1 MKPNRLNR
9 FSLLCSLICY
19 LIVCCPPTLTAQ
31 QQPREVVRIL
41 AVGNSFSDDGVEYLD
56 ELAKAA
62 GIRLIVG
69 NLYIGGCS
77 LERHW
82 ENVSKGLPCIRLP
95 QELRR
100 RAVQHPQDLPP
111 VGIAGRTVG
120 LHYGPAGQP
129 EFRPI
134 RHLLPL
140 HALPAAIP
148 RTHATNPGVRFA
160 IHQVWAYACDSN
172 HSGFANYDNDQSR
185 MYREIVKTVNRVSRK
200 EHIPIVIPSGTAI
213 QTGRNLM
220 GDRMTRDGFH
230 LDYGLG
236 RYIAACTWYETF
248 FGPVEGNPFHPE
260 SVSPREAAL
269 GQRIAHTAL
278 QHPDEPWVS

>member
-56 ELAKAA
+56 ELAKPPASADRREPLHRGLLA
-62 GIRLIVG
+62 GAPLG
-69 NLYIGGCS
+69 
-77 LERHW
+77 ERQQGT
-82 ENVSKGLPCIRLP
+82 SRIRLP

-120 LHYGPAGQP
+120 LHYGSAGQP

-148 RTHATNPGVRFA
+148 AHTRNQSRSALRHPSGSGLMPAIPTIRDLRITTTTNPECIGKSSKR
-160 IHQVWAYACDSN
+160 S
-172 HSGFANYDNDQSR
+172 
-185 MYREIVKTVNRVSRK
+185 
-200 EHIPIVIPSGTAI
+200 
-213 QTGRNLM
+213 TGSP
-220 GDRMTRDGFH
+220 
-230 LDYGLG
+230 
-236 RYIAACTWYETF
+236 AKSTF
-248 FGPVEGNPFHPE
+248 R
-260 SVSPREAAL
+260 S
-269 GQRIAHTAL
+269 
-278 QHPDEPWVS
+278 

>member
-1 MKPNRLNR
+1 M
-9 FSLLCSLICY
+9 
-19 LIVCCPPTLTAQ
+19 
-31 QQPREVVRIL
+31 
-41 AVGNSFSDDGVEYLD
+41 EYLD

-82 ENVSKGLPCIRLP
+82 ENVSKGLPAYDYRKNC
-95 QELRR
+95 EG
-100 RAVQHPQDLPP
+100 VQSNTPKTSLLSALQDEPWDY
-111 VGIAGRTVG
+111 ITVQQVSQNSG
-120 LHYGPAGQP
+120 LYDTYYPFMP
-129 EFRPI
+129 S
-134 RHLLPL
+134 LLQYL
-140 HALPAAIP
+140 

-220 GDRMTRDGFH
+220 GDRMTPGTDSTSITDWAATSQPAPGMKLFS
-230 LDYGLG
+230 G
-236 RYIAACTWYETF
+236 RSKAIRSTPKAYRPGKPHWA
-248 FGPVEGNPFHPE
+248 N
-260 SVSPREAAL
+260 VS
-269 GQRIAHTAL
+269 HTR
-278 QHPDEPWVS
+278 PCNIPTSRVS